1 MPVVVLVILVAAPIL
16 AQCPHDIGTFSTYD
30 GTLHEGR
37 TAVAWCV
44 GVPFE
49 PGNDVNSQSWDGV
62 VLGSQWIVFGM
73 AIDYDGGV
81 LVDSDIDENGNGW
94 EDWLINYDGGEFWFS
109 KDHTW
114 GDGISDLHGLVDMY
128 HSFVTVTYVDG
139 NLVGQT
145 ANISWNGRFLNCP
158 EINNCVVEFTI
169 ANSMLVWWSDLGL
182 PRPANYPGMLCSEG
196 LGELHDMC
204 CITMSL
210 DCAIATEEI
219 SWSTAKVT
227 Y

>member
-1 MPVVVLVILVAAPIL
+1 
-16 AQCPHDIGTFSTYD
+16 
-30 GTLHEGR
+30 
-37 TAVAWCV
+37 V
-44 GVPFE
+44 GNWFE
-49 PGNDVNSQSWDGV
+49 VGNDVNSQSWDGS

-94 EDWLINYDGGEFWFS
+94 EDWLINYEGGEFWFS
-109 KDHTW
+109 KDHSW

-139 NLVGQT
+139 YLVGQT
-145 ANISWNGRFLNCP
+145 ANISWNGRFLDCP
-158 EINNCVVEFTI
+158 EMNDCVVNFVI
-169 ANSMLVWWSDLGL
+169 ANSILIWRSDWGL

-210 DCAIATEEI
+210 DCAIATKLI
-219 SWSTAKVT
+219 TWSALRAAF
-227 Y
+227 